1 MQRRWFF
8 LEAARALEVIIF
20 YFRIPPYR
28 GEVIVLGEDDFEAWG
43 QRIEAGPTGPALPFC
58 PSFEPGSS
66 DFVSGWSLL

>member
-43 QRIEAGPTGPALPFC
+43 GGGGGGCAAASNLEDLEI
-58 PSFEPGSS
+58 
-66 DFVSGWSLL
+66 